1 MAFIKRLYRLL
12 IIPYLDIRQKPS
24 FSIFLSEYR
33 KEIEHNTHFLVKKLD
48 KCHMYL
54 NIINT
59 FVQSVANRLSKEI
72 RTAKAAFNYALVI
85 G

>member
-1 MAFIKRLYRLL
+1 MAFIRMFYPLL
-12 IIPYLDIRQKPS
+12 ITPYLVSRQKSS
-24 FSIFLSEYR
+24 FGIFLSEYR
-33 KEIEHNTHFLVKKLD
+33 KKTKHNTYFIIKKLD
-48 KCHMYL
+48 KCHMCL

>member
-12 IIPYLDIRQKPS
+12 IIPYLDTRQKPS

-33 KEIEHNTHFLVKKLD
+33 KKIKHNTHFLVKKLN
-48 KCHMYL
+48 KYHMYL

-59 FVQSVANRLSKEI
+59 LCTKCCQPVIKGNPNRESSL
-72 RTAKAAFNYALVI
+72 
-85 G
+85 